1 MAVLG
6 LGKKTA
12 RRVAARQ
19 GLDRTKDIPKQNAA
33 RVRGVACGGIFYLWL
48 MRRTSQSPKLCMACT
63 NTMRI
68 TTTASITSG
77 MKR

>member
-1 MAVLG
+1 MAISG
-6 LGKKTA
+6 FCNKGAGAWQGKSSA
-12 RRVAARQ
+12 
-19 GLDRTKDIPKQNAA
+19 DSNKDIPKQNAA

-48 MRRTSQSPKLCMACT
+48 MRRTSQSPKLCIACT

>member
-19 GLDRTKDIPKQNAA
+19 GLDRTKDIPKQNTA